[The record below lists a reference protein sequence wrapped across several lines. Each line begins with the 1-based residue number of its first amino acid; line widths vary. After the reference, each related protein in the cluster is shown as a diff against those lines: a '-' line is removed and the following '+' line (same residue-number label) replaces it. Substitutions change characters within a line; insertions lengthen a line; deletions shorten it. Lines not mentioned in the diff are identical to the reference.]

1 MTKTR
6 RIEYHI
12 WIIRNGAEFGEARC
26 VSAPQIRM
34 SSDAE
39 IKKTLNAK
47 VILPDGVDMLHDMLA
62 PRMLI
67 DGVEYPLGEYY
78 IGTCTEVTND
88 YGQRVADIEAYDG
101 GFLPSRYRTENIYH
115 IAAGDKYTDVIQALL
130 IESGITKLLV
140 SDNPATFATA
150 REDWEIGTD
159 YLTII
164 NDLLAE
170 INYGSLWFDN
180 NGYARIEP
188 KRAVSADDVHHV
200 YTSGK
205 YSVLAV
211 SNERETDIFDKY
223 NVFIAY
229 VDNADNDELMIAKAV
244 NDDPASILSVQNRGR
259 IQAPPK
265 RLNNIASQDEL
276 QAYVDN
282 WRNQSMTSVET
293 LKIST
298 EIDRDHAVLDT
309 VQCEDNLYL
318 ETGWSLT
325 LGEEYLLDHTLQRE
339 YYI

>member
-1 MTKTR
+1 MIKTR

-12 WIIRNGAEFGEARC
+12 WIIRNGAEFGEARS

-78 IGTCTEVTND
+78 IGTCNEVTND
-88 YGQRVADIEAYDG
+88 YGQMVADIEAYDG

-188 KRAVSADDVHHV
+188 KRDVSVDDIHHI

-205 YSVLAV
+205 YSVLSA

-298 EIDRDHAVLDT
+298 EIDRDHTVLDT

>member
-1 MTKTR
+1 MIKIN

-12 WIIRNGAEFGEARC
+12 WVIRNGAEFGEAL
-26 VSAPQIRM
+26 SIFSPQIRM
-34 SSDAE
+34 NSDAE
-39 IKKTLNAK
+39 IKKSMTAK
-47 VILPDGVDMLHDMLA
+47 VILPDGVDLLHDMLA
-62 PRMLI
+62 PRLTI
-67 DGVEYPLGEYY
+67 NGEEYPLGEYY
-78 IGTCTEVTND
+78 IGTYTETTNEW
-88 YGQRVADIEAYDG
+88 GQKVADIEAYDG
-101 GFLPSRYRTENIYH
+101 GFLPSRYRTEGIYH
-115 IAAGDKYTDVIQALL
+115 IEAGAKYTDIIQALL
-130 IESGITKLLV
+130 IESGIEKIIV
-140 SDNPATFATA
+140 SDNPAVFSTA

-164 NDLLAE
+164 NTLLSE

-180 NGYARIEP
+180 NGYARIEY
-188 KRAVSADDVHHV
+188 RRTISADKVDHV

-244 NDDPASILSVQNRGR
+244 NDDPSSILSIQNRGR
-259 IQAPPK
+259 IQAPPQ
-265 RLNNIASQDEL
+265 RLDNIASQEEL
-276 QAYVDN
+276 QVYVDN
-282 WRNQSMTSVET
+282 WKNHSLTSTET

-318 ETGWSLT
+318 ESGWSLT
-325 LGEEYLLDHTLQRE
+325 ISEEALFEHTLQRE
-339 YYI
+339 QYV